1 MLDISLWIIGIVVGV
16 PIGLIIGL
24 LALYLLFIFLVGVA
38 VIPIAIAQ
46 RIAGTNK
53 KS

>member
-1 MLDISLWIIGIVVGV
+1 MLDILLWIIGIVIGI
-16 PIGLIIGL
+16 PIGLIVAFL
-24 LALYLLFIFLVGVA
+24 VLYLLFIFLVGVA

-53 KS
+53 ES